1 MTAASKAVE
10 LGKRVLDK
18 VEYYADPQPATKL
31 GDEKISQADWDF
43 AKSRGGAMAV
53 AGGGGLYGYANLE
66 EDAFNE
72 IERSENAELMQS
84 LNTLNPMDF
93 ADTDTVID
101 DNGEEATY
109 GIIGRDTDDEVAI
122 RLNNVEP
129 APEGEGDGS
138 SWFDRNEQRRR
149 EWADDYIAKNREN
162 AALAFEESDA
172 YPEEDESFVKQFGA
186 GMADLEVGLNAL
198 PSDIAIGF
206 AKLAGNAWGA
216 FFPQHQASIDEFFK
230 PVDEFRN
237 QTMKDHP
244 VADVAGSVAQIG
256 AQLVF
261 PAIAGRNLLIKA
273 GMPMVRAT
281 VVAEVLTGFLAFSPK
296 DATLIND
303 LIDADEDDKTLKTIR
318 DWLATDPGNE
328 NAYAARSKQAFE
340 ALVVLGLGEG
350 VIRGLISGIG
360 KANAFLKTGP
370 GKAVLAMA
378 TAAGV
383 LAPDDAEA
391 GAGSKILRVLGLTRK
406 EGGFINKAVNRGT
419 KLNAEA
425 RAEAIRIK
433 NKYHPDEGWEEVSV
447 AGITLSKDG
456 TFKSIKFKQP
466 AYNFHKPPA
475 GVSSANWETQLSEQ
489 LVDDVGTI
497 VARAQN
503 GDKAAIAII
512 EEAKWYRAMRDRLR
526 KEFGGMGDVFA
537 DLLGSTSAQT
547 GVKEN
552 WKNSVEVLRRF
563 SRGDYDAEIAAYA
576 KRVEQG
582 QSMSGA
588 TLHQL
593 EKAGEFPLIRSAA
606 GALFN
611 ANSPAATGALLDLFR
626 QIKVGKSPKTINF
639 TGNLIGYT
647 NDATIDVWAAR
658 YLREAAGLPRI
669 APPAEKA
676 VGGKHLTHSTLG
688 EPRIG
693 GEFAFGQKIFAR
705 AAERINSS
713 GLVKNYRS
721 DLGDLGADDLQAVA
735 WFMQKEKWAKGRHAD
750 GSRWTSK
757 AGEGGSLDV
766 EASKAD
772 LQRTTLGVS
781 RERPDLV
788 PSNYEQAELA
798 AEFDDVVRAD
808 TNVVGYKLTNTHGRF
823 MNADERALDAE
834 FVTNRN
840 FDPAP
845 LTRRLVEMG
854 KKHDQDSVF
863 ISKVVEKTHE
873 NARPGI
879 EIYFGSRV
887 DMDVVNRVTE
897 LLNANNIDGFTF
909 VTDMRQG
916 DRINVQAMAGGGDT
930 AGITGIRMQYIPE
943 YDDTFDAARRVEKM
957 AEIRIKYME
966 VLETVMEQF
975 DDISNASVV
984 DYDTKIFFKDDYD
997 EYLRGRREVRGNE
1010 VGQGQQNSPDAPQQP
1025 GGRRPDGT

>member
-1 MTAASKAVE
+1 MSAASKLLAA
-10 LGKRVLDK
+10 GQRVRDR
-18 VEYYADPQPATKL
+18 YADPPFTPEGNK
-31 GDEKISQADWDF
+31 DF
-43 AKSRGGAMAV
+43 LKSRGMIGGTAATVGTYGKLNMPV
-53 AGGGGLYGYANLE
+53 ATARGSMTYNGMVE
-66 EDAFNE
+66 EDPLNE
-72 IERSENAELMQS
+72 IEKYDNAALMGSMAS
-84 LNTLNPMDF
+84 LDPMDF
-93 ADTDTVID
+93 ADTDTVMGND
-101 DNGEEATY
+101 GEEITY
-109 GIIGRDTDDEVAI
+109 GIIGRNTDDEVAI
-122 RLNNVEP
+122 RLSSVEQP
-129 APEGEGDGS
+129 PEDLGALAQLRQQSQQAGE
-138 SWFDRNEQRRR
+138 
-149 EWADDYIAKNREN
+149 DYLATNTPN
-162 AALAFEESDA
+162 AALAFETSDA
-172 YPEEDESFVKQFGA
+172 FPPEDESFVQQFGETLGNINA
-186 GMADLEVGLNAL
+186 GLNAL
-198 PSDIAIGF
+198 PSEIAVGF
-206 AKLAGNAWGA
+206 AKLLSNAWGA
-216 FFPQHQASIDEFFK
+216 FFPEHQANIDKLWNDRDEFYK
-230 PVDEFRN
+230 
-237 QTMKDHP
+237 QAMKDHP
-244 VADVAGSVAQIG
+244 MTDIAGSVAGIG
-256 AQLVF
+256 SQLVF
-261 PAIAGRNLLIKA
+261 PAIAGRNLLVKA
-273 GMPMVRAT
+273 GMNPIVAT
-281 VVAEVLTGFLAFSPK
+281 VAAETLTGFLAFSPK
-296 DATLIND
+296 DATIIND
-303 LIDADEDDKTLKTIR
+303 LIDADEENPALMAIR
-318 DWLATDPGNE
+318 DLLATDPGNE
-328 NAYAARSKQAFE
+328 NAYTARSKQAFE
-340 ALVVLGLGEG
+340 ALALLGLGE
-350 VIRGLISGIG
+350 VAVRGII
-360 KANAFLKTGP
+360 KTVTATNAFAKTKP
-370 GKAVLAMA
+370 GKAIMAMA
-378 TAAGV
+378 AAAGV
-383 LAPDDAEA
+383 LTPEDTEA
-391 GAGSKILRVLGLTRK
+391 GAGSKLLRVLGLTRK
-406 EGGFINKAVNRGT
+406 EGGAINKAVNRGT

-433 NKYHPDEGWEEVSV
+433 NKYHPDEGWEEVGV

-466 AYNFHKPPA
+466 AYDFHKPPA
-475 GVSSANWETQLSEQ
+475 GVSSADWESQLSER
-489 LVDDVGTI
+489 LVNDVSDV
-497 VARAQN
+497 VARAQA
-503 GDKAAIAII
+503 GDKAAIDII

-552 WKNSVEVLRRF
+552 WKNSVEALRRF
-563 SRGDYDAEIAAYA
+563 SRGDYDAEIAAYS

-582 QSMSGA
+582 QSMNTA

-658 YLREAAGLPRI
+658 YLRDAAGLPRI

-693 GEFAFGQKIFAR
+693 GEFAFGQKVFGR
-705 AAERINSS
+705 AAESINSS
-713 GLVKNYRS
+713 GLIKNYRP
-721 DLGDLGADDLQAVA
+721 DLGNLGADDLQAVA
-735 WFMQKEKWAKGRHAD
+735 WFMEKEKWAKGRHAD

-757 AGEGGSLDV
+757 QGEGGSLDV

-781 RERPDLV
+781 RERPGQV
-788 PSNYEQAELA
+788 PTNYEQAELA

-879 EIYFGSRV
+879 EIYFRNRV
-887 DMDVVNRVTE
+887 GMDAVNRVTE

-984 DYDTKIFFKDDYD
+984 DYDTKIFFRDGYD

-1025 GGRRPDGT
+1025 GVRRPDGT